1 VSFGAFE
8 FTLRSGAIPGAGTYN
23 GDAVQLRQMHGLSVE
38 ANFVQGTDGTSVT
51 CYVQTSVDGGSNWI
65 DVMSFQFTTT
75 TARKVGTVRYNLT
88 SGGVITPADGS
99 LTANTVQDGVV
110 GPLVRLKTV
119 VVGTY
124 TNGSLSVKGN
134 ALS

>member
-1 VSFGAFE
+1 
-8 FTLRSGAIPGAGTYN
+8 
-23 GDAVQLRQMHGLSVE
+23 
-38 ANFVQGTDGTSVT
+38 
-51 CYVQTSVDGGSNWI
+51 
-65 DVMSFQFTTT
+65 
-75 TARKVGTVRYNLT
+75 VGTVRYNLT